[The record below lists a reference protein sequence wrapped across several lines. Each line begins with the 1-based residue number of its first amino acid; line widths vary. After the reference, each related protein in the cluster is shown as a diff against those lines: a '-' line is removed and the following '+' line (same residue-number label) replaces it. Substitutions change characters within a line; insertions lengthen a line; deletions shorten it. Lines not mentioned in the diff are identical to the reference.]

1 MKYQSCKI
9 SLQEVPGEISLVFL
23 ISECPHRCPGC
34 HSPELW
40 TNQGKHL
47 SADALQLELKRY
59 DDLFT
64 CVCFFGGERDEEALI
79 ALLSAVRK
87 SGYKTCLYTGAD
99 SVSSKLKEYLNYL
112 KTGPWKEDLGGLY
125 AKTTNQRFINL
136 DTGKCLNHLF
146 QHTQGVTS
154 HA

>member
-1 MKYQSCKI
+1 MKYLNCKV
-9 SLQEVPGEISLVFL
+9 SLQEVPGEISLVFQ

-40 TNQGKHL
+40 ASEGTLLTVEKL
-47 SADALQLELKRY
+47 LIEMKKY
-59 DDLFT
+59 EKLFS
-64 CVCFFGGERDEEALI
+64 CVCFFGGESDEDTLAE
-79 ALLSAVRK
+79 LLSLVRK

-99 SVSSKLKEYLNYL
+99 SISSKLKTNLNYL
-112 KTGPWKEDLGGLY
+112 KTGPWKEELGGLY
-125 AKTTNQRFINL
+125 ATTTNQRFINL
-136 DTGKCLNHLF
+136 DSGKCLNHLF